1 MVFIAP
7 PADSTP
13 QPWPACFKPC
23 GVPRRYRG
31 QMLRESQPRSE
42 IINFLNQKS
51 HINGFSPLLAKV
63 SSRIDPMVRTKHFTA
78 YMRIPSH
85 CYTKSRI
92 HTCEPSFPAHLKLDL
107 VRTAGFTLLPGQIH
121 VVPTAAWDLNCLPSA
136 CSLADFS
143 NSLVRLLVFP
153 SCLPQSSNF
162 GNDSLSGLC
171 SQKSFK

>member
-1 MVFIAP
+1 
-7 PADSTP
+7 
-13 QPWPACFKPC
+13 
-23 GVPRRYRG
+23 
-31 QMLRESQPRSE
+31 MLRESQPRSE

-107 VRTAGFTLLPGQIH
+107 VRTAGFTLLPGQVH
-121 VVPTAAWDLNCLPSA
+121 VSPTAAWDLNCLPSA

-153 SCLPQSSNF
+153 SRQPRLSVTF
-162 GNDSLSGLC
+162 GIKKRVAFSDAYAVKSPLSDGILTC
-171 SQKSFK
+171 FQLRFIPAFLYPFSGR